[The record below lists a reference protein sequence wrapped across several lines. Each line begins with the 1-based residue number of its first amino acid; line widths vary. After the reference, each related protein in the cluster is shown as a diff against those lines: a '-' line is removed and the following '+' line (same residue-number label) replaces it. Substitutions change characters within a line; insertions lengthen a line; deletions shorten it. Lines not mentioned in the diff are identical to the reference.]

1 MGGGVGGLWGFLS
14 AETKFILSAFS
25 SLSSFPIP
33 ASTYAYLLAIYIVID
48 SHMSFSFL
56 FFFLMHGCWQLKEHF
71 EITVNIVKQG
81 YWSCLM

>member
-56 FFFLMHGCWQLKEHF
+56 FFFFNAWLLAVEGTL
-71 EITVNIVKQG
+71 
-81 YWSCLM
+81 